1 MFCGEHGLHLCELP
15 TGYGKTYNVVHA
27 MKEYL
32 ADPDNHRKIIYLT
45 TLNKNL
51 PEKEL
56 LSAFDNDGA
65 AYRRNEEFQKIISY
79 YVFRRNFGIQV
90 WNMH

>member
-1 MFCGEHGLHLCELP
+1 MKEYIITTMFCGEHGLHLCELP

-56 LSAFDNDGA
+56 LSASDPTLM
-65 AYRRNEEFQKIISY
+65 R
-79 YVFRRNFGIQV
+79 
-90 WNMH
+90 